1 MTMNDLQRSAVVA
14 TLVKEYR
21 SRDAFCGETTVQKSV
36 FFLQE
41 LLKVPLAFDFQLYIY
56 GPFSFELQRHVSSMM
71 ADDMIA
77 VRPLEYGSTFEPG
90 EQAGYL
96 EKHSA
101 DTIAAHRDAVDF
113 VVNHLAGRGVKQ
125 LERVA
130 TALYFT
136 VATDDVT
143 MDGRAAKICE
153 VKPHIT
159 ADEARK
165 AVEEV
170 DSWRKRVGGV
180 AVLNL
185 LREAASRCDGRTRRA
200 CRDAPR
206 RRLAEACS

>member
-1 MTMNDLQRSAVVA
+1 MTMNDMQRSAIVA

-21 SRDAFCGETTVQKSV
+21 TRDAFCGETMVQKSI

-41 LLKVPLAFDFQLYIY
+41 LLKVPLAFDYQLYIY
-56 GPFSFELQRHVSSMM
+56 GPFSFELQRHVASMM

-77 VRPLEYGSTFEPG
+77 VRPLEYGSTFEAG
-90 EQAGYL
+90 EQVTYL

-101 DTIAAHRDAVDF
+101 DTIAAHRAAVNF
-113 VVNHLAGRGVKQ
+113 VVKHLAGRGVKQ

-136 VATDDVT
+136 VATDDVSV
-143 MDGRAAKICE
+143 DGRAAKICE

-170 DSWRKRVGGV
+170 DRWRKE
-180 AVLNL
+180 L
-185 LREAASRCDGRTRRA
+185 AA
-200 CRDAPR
+200 
-206 RRLAEACS
+206 

>member
-1 MTMNDLQRSAVVA
+1 MTMNDLQRSAIVA
-14 TLVKEYR
+14 TLVKECQAR
-21 SRDAFCGETTVQKSV
+21 HAFCGETMIQKSV

-41 LLKVPLAFDFQLYIY
+41 LMKVPLRFDFQLYIY

-90 EQAGYL
+90 EQVSYL
-96 EKHSA
+96 ERHSA
-101 DTIAAHRDAVDF
+101 ATIAAYREAVDF
-113 VVNHLAGRGVKQ
+113 VVKHLAGRGVKQ

-136 VATDDVT
+136 VATNDLS
-143 MDGRAAKICE
+143 MDERAAKICE

-159 ADEARK
+159 REEARK

-170 DSWRKRVGGV
+170 DRWRME
-180 AVLNL
+180 L
-185 LREAASRCDGRTRRA
+185 AA
-200 CRDAPR
+200 
-206 RRLAEACS
+206 

>member
-1 MTMNDLQRSAVVA
+1 MTMNDLQRSAIVA
-14 TLVKEYR
+14 TLVKECR
-21 SRDAFCGETTVQKSV
+21 ARDAFCGETMVQKSV

-90 EQAGYL
+90 EQVAYL

-101 DTIAAHRDAVDF
+101 GTIAAHRDAVDF
-113 VVNHLAGRGVKQ
+113 VVKHLAGRGVKQ

-130 TALYFT
+130 TALFFT
-136 VATDDVT
+136 VTTDGLSVDE
-143 MDGRAAKICE
+143 RAAKICE

-159 ADEARK
+159 QDEARK

-170 DSWRKRVGGV
+170 ERWRME
-180 AVLNL
+180 L
-185 LREAASRCDGRTRRA
+185 AA
-200 CRDAPR
+200 
-206 RRLAEACS
+206 